1 MLGLSLENL
10 YFFFAR
16 KYKIA
21 LTIIVGL
28 FFSEHIFSYN
38 SFFIFDSPLR
48 IHVWDVANTVV
59 LYGVYLWYS
68 FICEYDVVDERI
80 KEKVAHCA
88 IRREGGLIDRL
99 YP

>member
-48 IHVWDVANTVV
+48 IHVWDGREHGCVV
-59 LYGVYLWYS
+59 RYILMV
-68 FICEYDVVDERI
+68 FIYMRI
-80 KEKVAHCA
+80 
-88 IRREGGLIDRL
+88 
-99 YP
+99 